1 VETLG
6 KKSARSARLT
16 FCGSELQFILRPCLW
31 QGPKGSD
38 INSRP
43 RSGLPF
49 AVPFPRVF
57 ELLAPTC
64 PESLPAAGSKGP
76 GTIRRRE
83 LPPLSLHLRYRNDYV
98 SIGRAPIP
106 PTRGGHMAYAACASI
121 TCAPAPLL
129 SPLRASRLQDR
140 SASLTLHSFTLRA
153 CQWQARRAYPEQRA
167 CHRQDR
173 RVSSTFHCHFLI
185 GSTAIKNSRI
195 PLKQHAMFFS
205 NRPRIAC
212 LRARLSRV
220 LHSTNHQPRR
230 TTRAFLIATQI
241 LEIELTRSQQTRK
254 LFLIATFY
262 GCLANASHLASF
274 YFSRS
279 VPNGA
284 MRAVTFVRKNSPAFR
299 EAHISQHFDGRGPAA
314 LPHFC
319 ANIPKSNTFAHQRLS
334 PRLRTNAQV
343 TVE

>member
-1 VETLG
+1 MRPAWCDGGWSTT
-6 KKSARSARLT
+6 ARLV
-16 FCGSELQFILRPCLW
+16 L
-31 QGPKGSD
+31 
-38 INSRP
+38 
-43 RSGLPF
+43 
-49 AVPFPRVF
+49 
-57 ELLAPTC
+57 
-64 PESLPAAGSKGP
+64 P
-76 GTIRRRE
+76 GTARGAFPACFRVARASSGPIPPRG
-83 LPPLSLHLRYRNDYV
+83 PPLSLHLPHLNDCV
-98 SIGRAPIP
+98 IISRALISS
-106 PTRGGHMAYAACASI
+106 RQGGYMVHAAHA
-121 TCAPAPLL
+121 AAA
-129 SPLRASRLQDR
+129 RA
-140 SASLTLHSFTLRA
+140 TV
-153 CQWQARRAYPEQRA
+153 P
-167 CHRQDR
+167 
-173 RVSSTFHCHFLI
+173 SSTRQFLI
-185 GSTAIKNSRI
+185 GRTAIRIARNS
-195 PLKQHAMFFS
+195 PENNAVNFS
-205 NRPRIAC
+205 NRSKRACFGARFAPHNSPITTQKSAIASSHPRFP
-212 LRARLSRV
+212 
-220 LHSTNHQPRR
+220 Q
-230 TTRAFLIATQI
+230 FLIATQI